1 MHTVINQTR
10 RVFMYVHSGE
20 VHGRLNKMRK
30 YEYGDWYI
38 VIPQFIV
45 NIVRLSTGAGS
56 EGMKLEAQA

>member
-1 MHTVINQTR
+1 
-10 RVFMYVHSGE
+10 MYVHSGE